1 VEKSNWTGFG
11 VVCSR
16 AEYPE
21 ARLRQEYGR
30 PGVYLLIGPALD
42 GQSRGH
48 LYIGEADELRGRVD
62 QHAKAKDF
70 WTEAMAFTSKDA
82 NLNKAHV
89 RYLEARL
96 IGLAKRAKRAEIENG
111 TEPPLPHLSE
121 ADRADMET
129 YLDELLVVLPLL
141 GVGAFEIPAAPAL
154 TERATTPALAVS
166 SLPKAEPRIGIEPLF
181 LRGPGD
187 AQAQGAERA
196 EGFVVFEGAA
206 ARAQAVPSTHAFL
219 LRLRDELIKQGLL
232 SRDGNV
238 LRLTQHHIF
247 ESPSTAAGVLL
258 GRAANGRIEWK
269 DGDGR
274 TLKELQESALE
285 AQTQ

>member
-1 VEKSNWTGFG
+1 LV
-11 VVCSR
+11 
-16 AEYPE
+16 
-21 ARLRQEYGR
+21 
-30 PGVYLLIGPALD
+30 GPSPD
-42 GQSRGH
+42 GQIRGH

-62 QHAKAKDF
+62 QQAKTKDF

-96 IGLAKRAKRAEIENG
+96 IGLAKQAKRAEIENN

-141 GVGAFEIPAAPAL
+141 GVNAFEIPAAPAPH
-154 TERATTPALAVS
+154 ERTAIPASATPSAAKVIPPLS
-166 SLPKAEPRIGIEPLF
+166 IEPLY
-181 LRGPGD
+181 LRGPGG
-187 AQAQGAERA
+187 AQGQGAERA
-196 EGFVVFEGAA
+196 EGFVVFEGAM
-206 ARAQAVPSTHAFL
+206 ARVQAVPSTHSFL
-219 LRLRDELIKQGLL
+219 LRLRDELIKHGLL
-232 SRDGNV
+232 VHDGTV
-238 LRLTQHHIF
+238 LRLTQHHVF
-247 ESPSTAAGVLL
+247 DSPSTAAGVFL

-274 TLKELQESALE
+274 TLKELQEAALE
-285 AQTQ
+285 K